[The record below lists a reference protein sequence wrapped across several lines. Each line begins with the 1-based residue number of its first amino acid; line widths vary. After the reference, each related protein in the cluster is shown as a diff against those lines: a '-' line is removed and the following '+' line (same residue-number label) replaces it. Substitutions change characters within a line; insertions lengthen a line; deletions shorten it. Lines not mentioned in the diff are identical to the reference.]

1 MSYQDFIT
9 TPLLQRSVLAMM
21 LAALASCGGSDSTTE
36 TAATVT
42 AVAAQEPGQKP
53 NILLIVADDL
63 GYSDLGV
70 FGSEIPTPNL
80 DELATNGMLLDEF
93 YSGLTCS
100 PTRSMLLSGTDN
112 HLAGV
117 GVMSSPTRPEHM
129 NQPGYVGYLN
139 FRVASLADLMS
150 DAGYNT
156 YMSGKWHLGAEVE
169 NGPRA
174 RGFKRSFVSLDGAAH
189 LGGWDWRGPTPAAYR
204 DGDDLVHVAADFY
217 TTRDYTQKMLG
228 YIEEGRADGKPFFG
242 YLAYTAPHWPLQ
254 APDESIAKFKGWY
267 DQGYEALYASRYG
280 RMQQLG
286 ILPAGAEPIDNA
298 RFKPRWDDLSADDKQ
313 VEARKMEIYAAMVS
327 DLDTYVG
334 QVVRYLKDIGEFNN
348 TFILF
353 MSDNG
358 AESSRRDLAPDI
370 ASHIGIEYDHSID
383 NLGRGNTYVMYG
395 ANWASVSAAP
405 FSRHKATGYEG
416 GIHVPA
422 FVHYLGLVKAG
433 THATGI
439 STVMDILPTA
449 LALAGTTHPG
459 TQYRGQQ
466 ILPVRGASLLPLL
479 SGESAAIHSQSEVFG
494 WELYGHRSVRQGD
507 WKLVWDQAVPSD
519 ERRWQLFNVAQDPS
533 ERHDLSRT
541 MPDKL
546 AEMLANWDVY
556 ASETGVIY

>member
-1 MSYQDFIT
+1 MPPSSKIAV
-9 TPLLQRSVLAMM
+9 RS
-21 LAALASCGGSDSTTE
+21 
-36 TAATVT
+36 
-42 AVAAQEPGQKP
+42 P
-53 NILLIVADDL
+53 
-63 GYSDLGV
+63 
-70 FGSEIPTPNL
+70 
-80 DELATNGMLLDEF
+80 
-93 YSGLTCS
+93 
-100 PTRSMLLSGTDN
+100 
-112 HLAGV
+112 
-117 GVMSSPTRPEHM
+117 
-129 NQPGYVGYLN
+129 
-139 FRVASLADLMS
+139 
-150 DAGYNT
+150 
-156 YMSGKWHLGAEVE
+156 
-169 NGPRA
+169 
-174 RGFKRSFVSLDGAAH
+174 
-189 LGGWDWRGPTPAAYR
+189 
-204 DGDDLVHVAADFY
+204 
-217 TTRDYTQKMLG
+217 
-228 YIEEGRADGKPFFG
+228 
-242 YLAYTAPHWPLQ
+242 
-254 APDESIAKFKGWY
+254 
-267 DQGYEALYASRYG
+267 
-280 RMQQLG
+280 
-286 ILPAGAEPIDNA
+286 
-298 RFKPRWDDLSADDKQ
+298 
-313 VEARKMEIYAAMVS
+313 ARKAIDFASFSEVP
-327 DLDTYVG
+327 
-334 QVVRYLKDIGEFNN
+334 N

-370 ASHIGIEYDHSID
+370 ASHIGIEYDHSLD

-422 FVHYLGLVKAG
+422 FVHYQGLVKAG

-507 WKLVWDQAVPSD
+507 WKLVWDQAVPAD

-533 ERHDLSRT
+533 ERHDLSLT

>member
-1 MSYQDFIT
+1 
-9 TPLLQRSVLAMM
+9 
-21 LAALASCGGSDSTTE
+21 
-36 TAATVT
+36 
-42 AVAAQEPGQKP
+42 
-53 NILLIVADDL
+53 
-63 GYSDLGV
+63 
-70 FGSEIPTPNL
+70 
-80 DELATNGMLLDEF
+80 
-93 YSGLTCS
+93 
-100 PTRSMLLSGTDN
+100 
-112 HLAGV
+112 
-117 GVMSSPTRPEHM
+117 
-129 NQPGYVGYLN
+129 
-139 FRVASLADLMS
+139 
-150 DAGYNT
+150 
-156 YMSGKWHLGAEVE
+156 
-169 NGPRA
+169 
-174 RGFKRSFVSLDGAAH
+174 
-189 LGGWDWRGPTPAAYR
+189 
-204 DGDDLVHVAADFY
+204 
-217 TTRDYTQKMLG
+217 
-228 YIEEGRADGKPFFG
+228 
-242 YLAYTAPHWPLQ
+242 
-254 APDESIAKFKGWY
+254 
-267 DQGYEALYASRYG
+267 
-280 RMQQLG
+280 
-286 ILPAGAEPIDNA
+286 LPAGAEPIDNA
-298 RFKPRWDDLSADDKQ
+298 RFKPRWDELSADDKQ

-370 ASHIGIEYDHSID
+370 ASHIGIEYDHSLD

-422 FVHYLGLVKAG
+422 FVHYQGLVKAG

-507 WKLVWDQAVPSD
+507 WKLVWDQAVPAD

-533 ERHDLSRT
+533 ERHDLSLT